1 MRKIKT
7 FRLSAIALALLVPSW
22 QASHAARP
30 TSGAYATDSQQ
41 EYVNDLATEAIAQA
55 NSLLCYMA
63 NTRADS
69 QVNAGIYVAFIDEA
83 ACDSSNRGSS
93 SNSSNEGSSGSIQY
107 TRMSLTST
115 RASNTANQIVK
126 GHADV
131 SSNGTS
137 VEIYVHASAS
147 EGPSATAPNGVLTM
161 DFSGLVGGTNVM
173 RGRVTASGTTLTY
186 VESGNQGGA
195 YNIRLSVTGNSTSGK
210 GVVRGNNNDTRTDT
224 TITFGY
230 NTTHFCRSKDGGA
243 EQCFERAKDKA
254 DSSVWRYGVYNDDTG
269 VRYDLATPGFMIK
282 KDGTFGYASY
292 WGVWFPTAL
301 TDGASVTN
309 DSGATT
315 YTIKKAEGRLIK
327 RTKSTVTTSEAQ
339 KIPFTFFVNTTTAV
353 TGGTLS
359 AGTQYET
366 WWDNS
371 NSRFVI
377 TASMGA
383 SGRTPI
389 SGTVSATPAQVNT
402 ATTVGGFAQ
411 GMRGW
416 SQAAQAEIFVP
427 STTLLGATNTFTLT
441 RESTVQPGD
450 TTVPSSLS
458 CVRDCPTA
466 AQINAFRTGNRSVSD
481 ASLAGWSTNPRAP
494 FTAGTYRRGGN
505 TALGDVVTYTWSSSD
520 YTLKD
525 ATNTELKSANLPA
538 QSILDSNQFRGGVR
552 SGALVAATEVGS
564 TKTLDCNGAGAST
577 AQCDFKAVALETFY
591 VWEMGKQ
598 PWNTPTFLKKSDNTY
613 VSFTAPENWNFTV
626 PANASGGTIP
636 YGDFAGANMT
646 LSFQGFG
653 QLFGIP
659 GKCFSTTDN
668 TEVACGPNTR
678 YVPAFSIPHSTD
690 GKITQTVGS
699 TTTTKWVKW
708 LDRELRFKR
717 DATATAANKS
727 ITMGTAADLPSVITA
742 GGSDDPA
749 VSTNSSIYPGAYS
762 ASLFTA
768 KPKVIHGVVQ

>member
-1 MRKIKT
+1 MKQVKT
-7 FRLSAIALALLVPSW
+7 FRLSAIALALMVAAW
-22 QASHAARP
+22 QSSQAARP

-55 NSLLCYMA
+55 NNILCYIA

-69 QVNAGIYVAFIDEA
+69 QVNAGTYVAFVDEA
-83 ACDSSNRGSS
+83 ACDSSARGSS
-93 SNSSNEGSSGSIQY
+93 NNSSNEGSSGSIQY

-115 RASNTANQIVK
+115 RASNTADQIVK

-137 VEIYVHASAS
+137 VAVYLYATAS

-161 DFSGLVGGTNVM
+161 DFSGLVGANNAM
-173 RGRVTASGTTLTY
+173 RGRISASGTTLTY
-186 VESGNQGGA
+186 VETGNQGRP

-210 GVVRGNNNDTRTDT
+210 GVVRSNNNDTGTDT

-230 NTTHFCRSKDGGA
+230 NATHFCRSKDGGA
-243 EQCFERAKDKA
+243 EQCFERAKEKA
-254 DSSVWRYGVYNDDTG
+254 DSSVWKYGVYNDDTG
-269 VRYDLATPGFMIK
+269 ARYDLATPGFMIK
-282 KDGTFGYASY
+282 KDGAYGYASY
-292 WGVWFPTAL
+292 WGVWFPSAL
-301 TDGASVTN
+301 ADGASVTN
-309 DSGATT
+309 DSGDTT

-327 RTKSTVTTSEAQ
+327 RTRSTITTSEAQ

-353 TGGTLS
+353 TGGNLTG
-359 AGTQYET
+359 GTQYET
-366 WWDNS
+366 WWDGAK
-371 NSRFVI
+371 FVI
-377 TASMGA
+377 TASMGP
-383 SGRTPI
+383 SGRTPV
-389 SGTVSATPAQVNT
+389 SGTLTATPVEINSATT
-402 ATTVGGFAQ
+402 IGGFAQ

-427 STTLLGATNTFTLT
+427 STTLLGTTSTFVLT
-441 RESTVQPGD
+441 REATVQPGE
-450 TTVPSSLS
+450 TVPSSLS

-466 AQINAFRTGNRSVSD
+466 AQILAFKNGDQSVAD
-481 ASLAGWSTNPRAP
+481 PTNAGWSTNPRAP
-494 FTAGTYRRGGN
+494 FTSGTYRKGGN
-505 TALGDVVTYTWSSSD
+505 TALASVVTYTWNSSD

-525 ATNTELKSANLPA
+525 ATNTELKSSNLPA
-538 QSILDSNQFRGGVR
+538 QSVLDTNQFRGGVR
-552 SGALVAATEVGS
+552 SGALVDANEVGS
-564 TKTLDCNGAGAST
+564 TKTLDCDGAGPST
-577 AQCDFKAVALETFY
+577 AQCDFKAGSLSSFY

-598 PWNTPTFLKKSDNTY
+598 PWNTPTFLKKIDNTY
-613 VSFTAPENWNFTV
+613 VSFTAPENWTFIV
-626 PANASGGTIP
+626 PANASGGTMP

-659 GKCFSTTDN
+659 GKCFSTANN

-678 YVPAFSIPHSTD
+678 YVPAFSIPYSAD
-690 GKITQTVGS
+690 GKITSGS
-699 TTTTKWVKW
+699 GANITTKWIKW

-717 DATATAANKS
+717 DATATSANKG
-727 ITMGTAADLPSVITA
+727 ITMGTAADLPTAITA

-749 VSTNSSIYPGAYS
+749 VSANSSIYPGAFS
-762 ASLFTA
+762 QSLFTA

>member
-1 MRKIKT
+1 MRTIKN
-7 FRLSAIALALLVPSW
+7 FRLSAIALALLVPAW

-30 TSGAYATDSQQ
+30 TSGAYSTDSQQ
-41 EYVNDLATEAIAQA
+41 EYVNDLATDAIAQA

-69 QVNAGIYVAFIDEA
+69 QVNAGIYVAFIDED

-93 SNSSNEGSSGSIQY
+93 SNSSNEGSSGNIKY

-131 SSNGTS
+131 NNNGTT
-137 VEIYVHASAS
+137 VEVYVYATAS
-147 EGPSATAPNGVLTM
+147 EAPSTTAPNGVLTM
-161 DFSGLVGGTNVM
+161 DFSGLTGGANVM

-210 GVVRGNNNDTRTDT
+210 GVVRGNNNDARTDS

-230 NTTHFCRSKDGGA
+230 NATHFCRNKDGAG

-254 DSSVWRYGVYNDDTG
+254 DSAVWKYGVYNDDTG
-269 VRYDLATPGFMIK
+269 ARYDLATPGFMIK
-282 KDGTFGYASY
+282 KDGTFGFASY

-309 DSGATT
+309 DTGATS

-327 RTKSTVTTSEAQ
+327 RTKSTVQASEAQ

-353 TGGTLS
+353 TGQNLS

-366 WWDNS
+366 YWDGTK
-371 NSRFVI
+371 FVI
-377 TASMGA
+377 TASMG
-383 SGRTPI
+383 STGRTPV
-389 SGTVSATPAQVNT
+389 SGTVTATPAQINT
-402 ATTVGGFAQ
+402 ATTVGSFAQ

-427 STTLLGATNTFTLT
+427 STTLLQSTTTFTLT

-481 ASLAGWSTNPRAP
+481 SSLAGWSTNPRAP

-505 TALGDVVTYTWSSSD
+505 TLLADVVTYTWSSTD

-552 SGALVAATEVGS
+552 SGALVASTEVGS
-564 TKTLDCNGAGAST
+564 TKTLDCDGAGAST
-577 AQCDFKAVALETFY
+577 AQCDFKASALETFY

-613 VSFTAPENWNFTV
+613 VSFTAPENWSFSV
-626 PANASGGTIP
+626 PANASGSSLP
-636 YGDFAGANMT
+636 YGSFAGANMT
-646 LSFQGFG
+646 LGFQGFG

-659 GKCFSTTDN
+659 GKCFSTTNN
-668 TEVACGPNTR
+668 TEVTCGANTR
-678 YVPAFSIPHSTD
+678 YVPAFSIPYSAD
-690 GKITQTVGS
+690 GKITRTDGS

-708 LDRELRFKR
+708 LDRELRFKH
-717 DATATAANKS
+717 DATATSANKS
-727 ITMGTAADLPSVITA
+727 ITMGTAADLPTAITA
-742 GGSDDPA
+742 GGTDDPA
-749 VSTNSSIYPGAYS
+749 VSTNSSIYPGAFS
-762 ASLFTA
+762 TNLFTS
-768 KPKVIHGVVQ
+768 KPRVIHGVVQ